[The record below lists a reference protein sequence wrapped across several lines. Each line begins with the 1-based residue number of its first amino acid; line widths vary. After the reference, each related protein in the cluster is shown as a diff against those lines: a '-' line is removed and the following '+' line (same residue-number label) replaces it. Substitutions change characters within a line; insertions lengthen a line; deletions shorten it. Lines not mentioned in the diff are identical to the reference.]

1 MIEGLDDRRQ
11 NMLLRTLR
19 SALVQTT
26 AERGRLLQRARHMAG
41 HAGIALVLLLGATFT
56 EFPRAAFAHGYEP
69 PPAEFSAVA
78 CYGLVDAAGRSIAWA
93 RWEKHLSLEKTRS
106 APFRANTPLWAIE
119 LVNGW
124 IEDAYQWRATDT
136 QIRQW
141 ASELGSVDDLP
152 SADALSVHETIA
164 IWMRR
169 IARQCNEQDIR
180 AAAVSVEQSLAAHR
194 RTLQPLS
201 QLHKERY
208 P

>member
-1 MIEGLDDRRQ
+1 MF
-11 NMLLRTLR
+11 LRILR
-19 SALVQTT
+19 PASVQTT
-26 AERGRLLQRARHMAG
+26 AERRRLSRRALHMAA
-41 HAGIALVLLLGATFT
+41 HAGIALVLLLGAAFT
-56 EFPRAAFAHGYEP
+56 DFPRAAFAHGYEA
-69 PPAEFSAVA
+69 PPAEFSAAA

-93 RWEKHLSLEKTRS
+93 RWEKHLSLDKTRS
-106 APFRANTPLWAIE
+106 APFRANTPVWVIE
-119 LVNGW
+119 LVKGW

-180 AAAVSVEQSLAAHR
+180 AAAVSVEE
-194 RTLQPLS
+194 S
-201 QLHKERY
+201 Q
-208 P
+208 